1 MSLGQIIVVLSTAPI
16 DRGLS
21 NVLGNVAT
29 NLGLSLKPFDNQ
41 GCVLVGDTHAQRWQV
56 SRELAPTE
64 REAFRKLAVSL
75 CLDLAFLDAGFKP
88 ARLRILAMD
97 MDSTLINI
105 ECIDE
110 IADFAGKKAEVAA
123 ITEATMRG
131 EIKDFSESL
140 RRRVALLKGVS
151 ESVLEA
157 VYKER
162 LLPNPGASELLSAAN
177 AAGLHTLLVSGGFTF
192 FTERMQLELGFTEA
206 HANTLEIQDGKL
218 TGLVLGDIVDASGKA
233 MHVKNACTALG
244 CKKSAAITIGDGAN
258 DLLMMKGSG
267 LSIAYRA
274 KPIVKEKADAAF
286 DRVGLDAT
294 LALIAQ

>member
-21 NVLGNVAT
+21 NTLGNLAT
-29 NLGLSLKPFDNQ
+29 NLGLSLKPYDQ
-41 GCVLVGDTHAQRWQV
+41 HGSIVVGNTHAQRWQV

-64 REAFRKLAVSL
+64 REAFRKLASTL
-75 CLDLAFLDAGFKP
+75 SLDLAFLAP
-88 ARLRILAMD
+88 AFNPSRLRILAMD

-131 EIKDFSESL
+131 EIANFSESL
-140 RRRVALLKGVS
+140 RRRVALLGGIS

-157 VYKER
+157 VYRER
-162 LLPNPGASELLSAAN
+162 LRPNPGATELLTAAN
-177 AAGLHTLLVSGGFTF
+177 AAGLHTILVSGGFTF
-192 FTERMQLELGFTEA
+192 FTQRMQRDLGFTET

-218 TGLVLGDIVDASGKA
+218 TGVVLGDIVDASGKA
-233 MHVKNACTALG
+233 MHIKTACKALG

-258 DLLMMKGSG
+258 DLLMMDGSG

-274 KPIVKEKADAAF
+274 KPLVKEKADAAF

-294 LALIAQ
+294 LALIA

>member
-21 NVLGNVAT
+21 NTLGNLAT
-29 NLGLSLKPFDNQ
+29 NLGLSLKPYSNQ
-41 GCVLVGDTHAQRWQV
+41 GSVVAGNTHTQRWLV

-64 REAFRKLAVSL
+64 REAFRKLASSL
-75 CLDLAFLDAGFKP
+75 CLDLAFLDASFKP
-88 ARLRILAMD
+88 ARLRLLAMD

-110 IADFAGKKAEVAA
+110 IADFAGKKADVAA

-151 ESVLEA
+151 ESVLLS

-162 LLPNPGASELLSAAN
+162 LRPNPGATELLSAAN

-192 FTERMQLELGFTEA
+192 FTQQMQRDLGFAET

-218 TGLVLGDIVDASGKA
+218 TGLVLGDIVDAAAKA

-244 CKKSAAITIGDGAN
+244 CKKTAAITIGDGAN
-258 DLLMMKGSG
+258 DLLMMAGSG

-294 LALIAQ
+294 LALIA

>member
-21 NVLGNVAT
+21 NTLGNLAT
-29 NLGLSLKPFDNQ
+29 NLGLSLKPYSNQ
-41 GCVLVGDTHAQRWQV
+41 GSVVAGNTHTQRWLV

-64 REAFRKLAVSL
+64 REAFRKLASSL

-88 ARLRILAMD
+88 ARLRLLAMD

-110 IADFAGKKAEVAA
+110 IADFAGKKADVAA

-151 ESVLEA
+151 ESVLLS

-162 LLPNPGASELLSAAN
+162 LRPNPGATELLSAAN

-192 FTERMQLELGFTEA
+192 FTQQMQRDLGFAEA

-218 TGLVLGDIVDASGKA
+218 TGLVLGEIVDAAAKA
-233 MHVKNACTALG
+233 MHVKKACAALG
-244 CKKSAAITIGDGAN
+244 CKKTAAITIGDGAN
-258 DLLMMKGSG
+258 DLLMMTGSG

-294 LALIAQ
+294 LALIA